1 MNVIQA
7 FQMLNQIKSNPM
19 SLLSQRFNIP
29 EGVNVSDPN
38 AIINHLIQSGQVSQS
53 QIENIKNSIGMH

>member
-19 SLLSQRFNIP
+19 SLLSQKFNIP

>member
-29 EGVNVSDPN
+29 EGVNVSDPS

>member
-29 EGVNVSDPN
+29 EGVNVSDPS

-53 QIENIKNSIGMH
+53 VIENIKNSIGMH

>member
-53 QIENIKNSIGMH
+53 TIENIKNSIGMH